1 MMLNRILPSEAMYF
15 VGVMWAVFIIDLVLP
30 GITFNH
36 LGILPRNI
44 AGLPGILLS
53 PFLHGGFNHL
63 ISNSIPLLVLPAL
76 IRLSI
81 GRSQM
86 LVVMVGG
93 SIGSGLGTW
102 LFGSNN
108 LVIGASG
115 VVYALIGFLIADAWF
130 SPTLRSWGV
139 AIISFVLYGS
149 VFLSFFVF
157 LPYISWVAHFWGL
170 GSGIAIASFLK
181 KSPYDP

>member
-1 MMLNRILPSEAMYF
+1 MILNRILPVEAMLL
-15 VGVMWAVFIIDLVLP
+15 VAVMWAVFIIDLVLP

-44 AGLPGILLS
+44 AALPGILMS
-53 PFLHGGFNHL
+53 PFLHGGFYHL

-81 GRSQM
+81 GQTQM
-86 LVVMVGG
+86 LVVMVAGG
-93 SIGSGLGTW
+93 IGSGLGTW
-102 LFGSNN
+102 VFGFNN

-130 SPTLRSWGV
+130 RPTLRSWGV

-149 VFLSFFVF
+149 VLLSLFVF

-170 GSGIAIASFLK
+170 VSGIAIASLLK
-181 KSPYDP
+181 KSP